1 LVDLGGILEPIISKL
16 INLIKF
22 WKMSMIDEANQQL
35 RFFIVDDDPSIV
47 DLQKALLEEAGHQA
61 QSTTDSTAA
70 MERIRDYAPDCVLLD
85 LMMPNI
91 GGLQLIGDIKKRGCP
106 R

>member
-1 LVDLGGILEPIISKL
+1 
-16 INLIKF
+16 
-22 WKMSMIDEANQQL
+22 
-35 RFFIVDDDPSIV
+35 
-47 DLQKALLEEAGHQA
+47 
-61 QSTTDSTAA
+61 

>member
-1 LVDLGGILEPIISKL
+1 
-16 INLIKF
+16 
-22 WKMSMIDEANQQL
+22 MIDEANQQL

-70 MERIRDYAPDCVLLD
+70 MERIRVYAPDCVLLD
-85 LMMPNI
+85 HFVKTDEI
-91 GGLQLIGDIKKRGCP
+91 FFIP
-106 R
+106 RLWVSF